1 MPDPVNRRSQ
11 HCTVLFT
18 CAGRRVGLLRL
29 FRRAAETLNIQL
41 RILGAD
47 LQATAPALQEC
58 DAVFHAPP
66 IRDDDYIPYLVR
78 LCREERVRLLVP
90 LIDHDL
96 LKLAAAKAEF
106 AATGT
111 LALVSPPQV
120 IEACNDKLLTYYTLR
135 GAGLPVPTTW
145 LPHEVPE
152 DHPLPLFIKPRRGFG
167 SVHTYRVTTRDQ
179 LAFFSRY
186 VPEALVQEL
195 ATGQE
200 YSVDAF
206 CDLHGRVLA
215 AVSRIRLETRAGE
228 VSKSVTRRHEALL
241 RWSRLALEHLGVV
254 GPATVQAF
262 CDGERVYL
270 TEINPRF
277 GGGAP
282 LSIMAGA
289 DLPRLALE
297 LALGREPAACKTFR
311 EGLVMLRYDEAFYVP
326 EDALP
331 WQL

>member
-1 MPDPVNRRSQ
+1 MPDTVNCRPQ

-29 FRRAAETLNIQL
+29 FRRAAESLGIRL
-41 RILGAD
+41 RILGTD

-66 IRDDDYIPYLVR
+66 IRDDGYISYLLR
-78 LCREERVRLLVP
+78 LCREEDVRLVVP

-96 LKLAAAKAEF
+96 PKLAVARAEF
-106 AATGT
+106 AAAGA
-111 LALVSPPQV
+111 LALVSAPQV
-120 IEACNDKLLTYYTLR
+120 IETCNDKLLTYYALR
-135 GAGLPVPTTW
+135 RAGLPVPATW
-145 LPHEVPE
+145 LPHELP
-152 DHPLPLFIKPRRGFG
+152 DNHPLPLFIKPRHGFG
-167 SVHTYRVTTRDQ
+167 SVHTYRVTTREQ
-179 LAFFSRY
+179 LAFFSQY

-195 ATGQE
+195 ATGLE

-206 CDLHGRVLA
+206 CDLNGRVLA
-215 AVSRIRLETRAGE
+215 AVSRVRLETRAGE

-262 CDGERVYL
+262 CDGERVCL

-297 LALGREPAACKTFR
+297 LALGREPAPCETFR
-311 EGLVMLRYDEAFYVP
+311 EGLVMLRYDEAFYLP
-326 EDALP
+326 EDSLP
-331 WQL
+331 WQA

>member
-1 MPDPVNRRSQ
+1 MLDTVNRQFQ

-29 FRRAAETLNIQL
+29 FRRAAKSLGIRL
-41 RILGAD
+41 RLLGTD

-58 DAVFHAPP
+58 DAAFHAPP

-78 LCREERVRLLVP
+78 LCREEGVRLVVP

-96 LKLAAAKAEF
+96 PKLAAARAEF
-106 AATGT
+106 AAAGA
-111 LALVSPPQV
+111 LALVSAPSV
-120 IEACNDKLLTYYTLR
+120 IETCNDKLLTYYALR
-135 GAGLPVPTTW
+135 SAGLPVPATW
-145 LPHEVPE
+145 LPHELPE
-152 DHPLPLFIKPRRGFG
+152 DHPLPLFIKPRHGFG
-167 SVHTYRVTTRDQ
+167 SVHTYRVTTREQ
-179 LAFFSRY
+179 LAFFSQY

-215 AVSRIRLETRAGE
+215 AVSRVRLETRAGE
-228 VSKSVTRRHEALL
+228 VSKSVTRRHAALL

-262 CDGERVYL
+262 CDGERVCL

-297 LALGREPAACKTFR
+297 LALGREPAPCEAFR
-311 EGLVMLRYDEAFYVP
+311 EGLVMLRYDEAFYLP
-326 EDALP
+326 EDSLP
-331 WQL
+331 WQA